1 MVNHRNA
8 IFIISEVKGGDR
20 KKPKEN
26 SKKKNHCQQLALRT
40 LRE

>member
-8 IFIISEVKGGDR
+8 IFIISEVKGDK
-20 KKPKEN
+20 KKPK
-26 SKKKNHCQQLALRT
+26 KTLRKKNHCQQLALRT

>member
-8 IFIISEVKGGDR
+8 IFIISEVKCDR